1 MLTCQIKRRVI
12 FYTTKDGRCLIRE
25 FLNSLPGKA
34 AQKIVWMLNILEEF
48 DRLPAT
54 YFKKL
59 KDSEE
64 IWECRIQLAP
74 NIYRIFCFFDKES
87 SVVLTHGIIKKNQKT
102 PKNEIEKAEN
112 YRREYLQRR
121 IK

>member
-1 MLTCQIKRRVI
+1 MKRKVI
-12 FYTTKDGRCLIRE
+12 FYITKEGKCPIRE
-25 FLNSLPGKA
+25 FLDSLPGKTA
-34 AQKIVWMLNILEEF
+34 RKIVWVLNILEEF

-64 IWECRIQLAP
+64 IWECRIQLAL

-87 SVVLTHGIIKKNQKT
+87 SVVLTHGIINKTQKT
-102 PKNEIEKAEN
+102 PRNEIEKAEK

-121 IK
+121 TK

>member
-1 MLTCQIKRRVI
+1 MKRKVI
-12 FYTTKDGRCLIRE
+12 FYRTNEGKCPSRE
-25 FLNSLPGKA
+25 FLDTLPGKT
-34 AQKIVWMLNILEEF
+34 AQKIVWVLNILEEF

-87 SVVLTHGIIKKNQKT
+87 SVVLTHGIIKKTQKI
-102 PKNEIEKAEN
+102 PRNEIEKAEK

-121 IK
+121 KK